1 MARIFRSVVEL
12 IGNTPLVQI
21 NAPQA
26 QVLAKL
32 EWFNPGGSVK
42 DRIGYAMIEAAEQA
56 GLISPG
62 KTVIVE
68 PTSGNTGIGLAMVA
82 AARGYKIILTMPE
95 SMSMERR
102 KLLKGF
108 GAQLVLTPAS
118 EGMRGAISRAEALAA
133 ETPNAWIPQQFN
145 NVANPEIHR
154 RTTALEIL
162 NDTDNA
168 IDIFVAGVGTGGTVT
183 GVGEVIRQLKP
194 SVKIVAVE
202 PEASPVLS
210 GGQPGPHKI
219 QGIGAGF
226 VPQVLNTSIYDEVI
240 RVSNDDAMATARH
253 LAQTEGLMVGIS
265 SGAAAYAALQLA
277 RRPENAGKTIVF
289 ISASNG
295 ERYLST
301 ALFPDEA

>member
-42 DRIGYAMIEAAEQA
+42 DRIGYAMIAAAEQA

-194 SVKIVAVE
+194 SVQIVAVE

-226 VPQVLNTSIYDEVI
+226 VPQVLNTAVYDEVI

>member
-102 KLLKGF
+102 KLL
-108 GAQLVLTPAS
+108 
-118 EGMRGAISRAEALAA
+118 
-133 ETPNAWIPQQFN
+133 
-145 NVANPEIHR
+145 
-154 RTTALEIL
+154 
-162 NDTDNA
+162 
-168 IDIFVAGVGTGGTVT
+168 
-183 GVGEVIRQLKP
+183 
-194 SVKIVAVE
+194 
-202 PEASPVLS
+202 
-210 GGQPGPHKI
+210 
-219 QGIGAGF
+219 
-226 VPQVLNTSIYDEVI
+226 
-240 RVSNDDAMATARH
+240 
-253 LAQTEGLMVGIS
+253 
-265 SGAAAYAALQLA
+265 
-277 RRPENAGKTIVF
+277 
-289 ISASNG
+289 
-295 ERYLST
+295 
-301 ALFPDEA
+301 